1 MYFIKEMP
9 KYERPREKLVKYG
22 ASKLSNI
29 ELLAILLRTGNK
41 EKSVLELA
49 KDVLYKL
56 DELSDLKNISIRE
69 LLKIRGIK
77 IAKASTIIAAIELG
91 RRLDE
96 LSVKTN
102 GITTS
107 HDIYLK
113 MKHLKHEQQE
123 HFYVILLNTKLKV
136 INTKLIYKG
145 TVNSMVIHP
154 REIFKE
160 AIKNNASYLIIVHNH
175 PTGDSTPSL
184 EDKTTTKNLEEVS
197 NIVGIEILDHIIIG
211 NNEYYSFNEKKKH
224 IINN

>member
-56 DELSDLKNISIRE
+56 DELSDLKNISINE

-91 RRLDE
+91 RRLDD
-96 LSVKTN
+96 LSVKTSEVS
-102 GITTS
+102 TS

-113 MKHLKHEQQE
+113 MRHLKHEQQE
-123 HFYVILLNTKLKV
+123 QFYAIMLNTKLKI

-160 AIKNNASYLIIVHNH
+160 AIKSNASYIIIVHNH
-175 PTGDSTPSL
+175 PTGDSSPST
-184 EDKTTTKNLEEVS
+184 EDKTTTKNLEEVA

-211 NNEYYSFNEKKKH
+211 NNEYYSFNEMKKH
-224 IINN
+224 HINN